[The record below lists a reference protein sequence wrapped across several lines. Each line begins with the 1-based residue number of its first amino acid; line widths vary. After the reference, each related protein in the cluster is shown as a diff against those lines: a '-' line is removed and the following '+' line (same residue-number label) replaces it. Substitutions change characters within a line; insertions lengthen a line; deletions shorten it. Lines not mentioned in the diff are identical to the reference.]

1 MEQSYEESPY
11 RPRITEPARRY
22 RERMSGG
29 AEPFG
34 ASLERTDPEFMERYC
49 NFAFDEVIERTG
61 GSGRLDDRTRFMAIL
76 ATLLG
81 CQGVAE
87 FRETL
92 PAALNMGVSAVEAKE
107 IVYQAV
113 DYLGMGRARSF
124 FDVVNEVLASR
135 GVELPLPSQATT
147 EPTEE
152 SRLAG
157 GTDRQVAIFGEHMRD
172 FPDSG
177 PADRRHIN
185 RWLAANCFGDY
196 YTRRGLDDAQREM
209 ITFCYLAAQGGVEPQ
224 LVAHV
229 GANLHVG
236 NDRDFLIAVV
246 SACLP
251 YIGYPRSL
259 NALRCIDD
267 AVAARNA
274 SEA

>member
-1 MEQSYEESPY
+1 
-11 RPRITEPARRY
+11 
-22 RERMSGG
+22 MSGG